1 MIKGKILV
9 TDTLFILD
17 EHVQQLE
24 NAGYEVIRNEKPD
37 LNENELIEALNGIDG
52 YILGGIEYMT
62 DVVVEASDQLKAVV
76 FTGTG
81 YQGHI
86 PGYKTAESR
95 GIKIGNTPYANVY
108 EVSEWALA
116 ATLAMQRNLFALG
129 PNGSEKFSTVN
140 SLPDVS
146 VGIIGLGRIGRKYA
160 EMISGLGAKNIS
172 YWSRSEKDSSFSFTS
187 KERVFG
193 ESDIVFVA
201 VGDEAGVDF
210 ISKNE
215 LSRMKKN
222 AMLVSISHH
231 GIINEKDL
239 YEAITENRVRAVLD
253 IVKDKELFRSLPSDK
268 WYGSNESAA
277 YNSLSFLKRSSDMA
291 VKTLINLLE
300 TADDQYRVLLRS

>member
-37 LNENELIEALNGIDG
+37 LQEIELIESLKGIDG
-52 YILGGIEYMT
+52 YILGGIEYVT
-62 DVVVEASDQLKAVV
+62 DDVIEASNTLKAIV

-86 PGYKTAESR
+86 PGYKKAESK

-140 SLPDVS
+140 SLPDLS
-146 VGIIGLGRIGRKYA
+146 VGIIGLGRIGQKYA
-160 EMISGLGAKNIS
+160 EMMNGLGARSIS
-172 YWSRSEKDSSFSFTS
+172 YWSRQEKDSSFTYKP
-187 KERVFG
+187 KEDIFK

-201 VGDEAGVDF
+201 VGDEAGDDF
-210 ISKNE
+210 ISEKE
-215 LSRMKKN
+215 LSLMKKN

-291 VKTLINLLE
+291 VETLISLLE
-300 TADDQYRVLLRS
+300 AGEDQYRVL